1 MVVTPS
7 HHTFHRLSR
16 LLTTFLAQMGPVS
29 ADPVEN
35 PEAVSMKQ
43 PGTND
48 QSAVDTYSTLPQV
61 APESTIEQVAL
72 PHQNLEFALS
82 PVPVEHDDGRS
93 QKTFISE
100 QQWNGQ
106 RLDKS
111 VVKYSKGSLLHC
123 KKAFLIIN
131 PRAGHNFTKISD
143 VLAILSAAG
152 WKTDIALKHYIGHV
166 IELATRAAEQDYD
179 LVIAYGGD
187 GTINHVVNGVMAA
200 KRKGRRKVVGVI
212 PGGTANQWASET
224 SVPIDPV
231 KATLALIESN
241 VHTVDLGRLQVQE
254 ILFPNQTQE
263 NRQQQQNGQKVKKS
277 KTKQPSNRENY
288 FLLTAGLGIDA
299 SVIDHTSK
307 AMKQRVGPLAFDLA
321 VAESLPEQHAF
332 PIKVTIVED
341 GQDEPIVWSGEAYQV
356 ILGNTHR
363 YANALELTPD
373 VYLDDGKLELCVIT
387 TGNTMM
393 TLQQISSLL
402 FRHKTDTITAKHFLA
417 THFLISLPASIH
429 IHLDGSSVQLEDYLN
444 KSDRKALRQE
454 QHREHVTVTY
464 RFDAIPHAVRTA
476 IPRNYDNTL
485 FEHTGRQVES
495 YTESQQPKEKGTI
508 DQDDIPYEKLQSES
522 MNLVN
527 MLKEHG
533 YKVKLIG
540 VATMLDKRH
549 TSIVAGSMVNQRTG
563 ETMPVAVRIDEDTLV
578 LSHTGERLP
587 HVLVEKVQDGA
598 VVIAYDKKGKRGVI
612 KAKHVMLPDS

>member
-1 MVVTPS
+1 MVATPS

-16 LLTTFLAQMGPVS
+16 LLRTFLAQMRPGS
-29 ADPVEN
+29 DPVEN
-35 PEAVSMKQ
+35 SGAVSKKQ

-48 QSAVDTYSTLPQV
+48 QTAANADSTLPQV

-72 PHQNLEFALS
+72 SHQTLELALS
-82 PVPVEHDDGRS
+82 PVAVEHKDGRTNT
-93 QKTFISE
+93 TFVRGQE
-100 QQWNGQ
+100 LQGQ
-106 RLDKS
+106 RSDKS
-111 VVKYSKGSLLHC
+111 AVKYSRGSPLRC
-123 KKAFLIIN
+123 KKAYLIIN
-131 PRAGHNFTKISD
+131 PRAGYNFTRISE

-152 WKTDIALKHYIGHV
+152 WKADIALKHYVGHV

-200 KRKGRRKVVGVI
+200 KGKARRKVIGVI

-241 VHTVDLGRLQVQE
+241 VHTVDLGRLQVQQ

-263 NRQQQQNGQKVKKS
+263 NQQQQQNGQKVKKS
-277 KTKQPSNRENY
+277 KAKKPSNSENY

-299 SVIDHTSK
+299 LVIDHTSK
-307 AMKQRVGPLAFDLA
+307 GLKQRVGPLAFDLA

-332 PIKVTIVED
+332 PIEVTIVED

-356 ILGNTHR
+356 ILGNTRR
-363 YANALELTPD
+363 YANAVELTPD

-393 TLQQISSLL
+393 TLQQIISLL
-402 FRHKTDTITAKHFLA
+402 FRHKTDAVTAKHFLA
-417 THFLISLPASIH
+417 THFLITLPASIH

-444 KSDRKALRQE
+444 KPDREALRRE
-454 QHREHVTVTY
+454 KHREHVMVTY
-464 RFDAIPHAVRTA
+464 RFDAVPHALRTA
-476 IPRNYDNTL
+476 IPRTYDNTL
-485 FEHTGRQVES
+485 FEHAVRQEGS
-495 YTESQQPKEKGTI
+495 YTDTQQRIEKGTV
-508 DQDDIPYEKLQSES
+508 DQDDKLHKKLQNES
-522 MNLVN
+522 TQLIN
-527 MLKEHG
+527 MLMEHG
-533 YKVKLIG
+533 YKVKLTG

-549 TSIVAGSMVNQRTG
+549 TNVLAGSTVNQRTG
-563 ETMPVAVRIDEDTLV
+563 ETMPVAVRINEDTRV
-578 LSHTGERLP
+578 VSHTGERLP
-587 HVLVEKVQDGA
+587 HVLIEKLREGA
-598 VVIAYDKKGKRGVI
+598 QVIAHGKKGKRGVI